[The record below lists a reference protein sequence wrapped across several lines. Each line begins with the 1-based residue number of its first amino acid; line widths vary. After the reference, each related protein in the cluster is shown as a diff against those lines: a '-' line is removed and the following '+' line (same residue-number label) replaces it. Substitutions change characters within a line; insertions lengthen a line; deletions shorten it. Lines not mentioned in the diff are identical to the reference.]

1 MTNLHTFVMKFEI
14 SVMKTIPTV
23 MNLHT
28 FVMKCVMP
36 VMKTIP
42 TVIQCCSDVM

>member
-1 MTNLHTFVMKFEI
+1 MNLVM

-23 MNLHT
+23 MKLHT
-28 FVMKCVMP
+28 FVMRYVMP
-36 VMKTIP
+36 VMKVIP